1 MNATPNPSINL
12 HDVNSSHSQAKLLRE
27 YAIEVVRVLTSRNYI
42 AYFAGG
48 CVRDEIMGGTPS
60 DYDVA
65 TNATPEQVQQIFGKQ
80 RSLMIGEAFGVVCVH
95 QRRSGQSLQVE
106 VATFRSDG
114 SYIDGRRPDSVDFT
128 SPELD
133 AQRRDFTINGVF
145 YDPIAEKTI
154 DFVQGQKDIA
164 SRIIRAIGDPFHRF
178 AEDRLRLLRAVRF
191 TSRFGFSLDQA
202 TWQAICAMADRIV
215 EVSPERIA
223 TEMRKMLSFRS
234 GRRQAIELLHQS
246 GLLRAILLEAET
258 VLDRSDAIR
267 LRSLSRIERLPTNNW
282 IVALV
287 ALLWDDLQ
295 SNQIEAA
302 SFYNTIKDRWR
313 LSNEEEL
320 EFRFVVTAQQW
331 LLRADNAPWS
341 QLQPLLLS
349 PHIESAICL
358 TDLLLNESAS
368 DVSAVKLALDHLR
381 KTLSQDIAIWNP
393 MPLIDGQLLIELK
406 VPIGP
411 EYAKLIKLGRAAQ
424 LDGLIHN
431 DEDARQW
438 LCEVL
443 TSKMPVVPNES
454 GTD

>member
-1 MNATPNPSINL
+1 MNATPNTSNDL
-12 HDVNSSHSQAKLLRE
+12 NEVDSSRSQAKLLRE
-27 YAIEVVRVLTSRNYI
+27 YAIEVVRALTSRNYI

-48 CVRDEIMGGTPS
+48 CVRDEIMGRAPS

-65 TNATPEQVQQIFGKQ
+65 TNATPEEVQQIFGKQ

-95 QRRSGQSLQVE
+95 HRRGGQSLQVE

-114 SYIDGRRPDSVDFT
+114 CYIDGRRPDSVVFT
-128 SPELD
+128 SPEMD

-154 DFVQGQKDIA
+154 DFVQGQDDIA
-164 SRIIRAIGDPFHRF
+164 SKIIRAIGDPLNRF
-178 AEDRLRLLRAVRF
+178 GEDRLRLLRAVRF
-191 TSRFGFSLDQA
+191 TSRFGFSLDRA

-234 GRRQAIELLHQS
+234 GRRQAIELLHNS
-246 GLLRAILLEAET
+246 GLLRAILHEASA
-258 VLDRSDAIR
+258 VLDRSDVIR
-267 LRSLSRIERLPTNNW
+267 LQSLSRIERLQTGNW

-295 SNQIEAA
+295 SNKIEAA
-302 SFYNTIKDRWR
+302 SFSHTIKDRWR

-349 PHIESAICL
+349 PHIESAISL
-358 TDLLLNESAS
+358 TELLLEES
-368 DVSAVKLALDHLR
+368 VSNSLGVKRALDRLR
-381 KTLSQDIAIWNP
+381 ETLKQDIAIWNP
-393 MPLIDGQLLIELK
+393 PHLIDGRLLIEIK
-406 VPIGP
+406 VPTGP
-411 EYAKLIKLGRAAQ
+411 EYAKLIRLGRAAQ
-424 LDGLIHN
+424 LDGVILN
-431 DEDARQW
+431 DQDARRW
-438 LCEVL
+438 LEEML
-443 TSKMPVVPNES
+443 SRNTSKECS
-454 GTD
+454 TDTL